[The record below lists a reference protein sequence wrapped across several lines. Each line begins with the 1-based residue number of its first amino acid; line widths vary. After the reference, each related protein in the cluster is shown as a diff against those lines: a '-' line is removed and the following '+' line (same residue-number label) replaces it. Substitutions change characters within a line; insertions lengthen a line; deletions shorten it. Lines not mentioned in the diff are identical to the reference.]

1 MIDLPETK
9 DDMRNIMQAVSM
21 MEVPSENIFVEE
33 DIGYEN
39 VKALYY
45 DLTNTIVARTRDL

>member
-1 MIDLPETK
+1 
-9 DDMRNIMQAVSM
+9 
-21 MEVPSENIFVEE
+21 MEIPDENVFVEE

-39 VKALYY
+39 LKALYY